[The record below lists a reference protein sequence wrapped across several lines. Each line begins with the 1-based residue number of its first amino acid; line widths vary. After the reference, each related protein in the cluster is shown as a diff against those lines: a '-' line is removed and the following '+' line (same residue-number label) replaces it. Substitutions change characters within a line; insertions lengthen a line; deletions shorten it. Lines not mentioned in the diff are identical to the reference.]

1 MMTPDERAAAEA
13 AVNLFLQQA
22 FQTAIIIF
30 AVQYFARRAWRRY
43 GLPTLPIAA
52 WVRALVSSV
61 SAMAANLVDNIQ
73 EVPNSTERAEP
84 ANERTNEP
92 TRTPRTAL
100 HQAAERLQLDRTR
113 PAVIAVLV
121 AAGWKTTDIRDVLK
135 GTAADIGQEVR
146 AAQEA
151 EPPPRTLRVKDETG
165 ERVIAL

>member
-1 MMTPDERAAAEA
+1 MSEAER
-13 AVNLFLQQA
+13 QA
-22 FQTAIIIF
+22 FEVGLNQLLQSAIVLF
-30 AVQYFARRAWRRY
+30 GAQFLVRRYWRRF
-43 GLPTLPIAA
+43 GLPTLPIVA

-61 SAMAANLVDNIQ
+61 SALIQ
-73 EVPNSTERAEP
+73 SVPIGTLAPPNSTERAEP

-92 TRTPRTAL
+92 ARSPRTAL
-100 HQAAERLQLDRTR
+100 YQAADRLPLDRTR

-121 AAGWKTTDIRDVLK
+121 AAGWKTTDIRSLIK
-135 GTAADIGQEVR
+135 GTMEEVGQEVR